1 MFWLRESSTEDIQI
15 EANIIDI
22 VSCGR
27 VVRMWSRDR
36 VLAMCVYTVS
46 AREVRNLIR
55 DVVRSRVKRDNATC
69 NDNNKRTLLGI
80 NRILGMGEMQ
90 YDVTQCKSASPG
102 GVFTGCNTWELRK

>member
-1 MFWLRESSTEDIQI
+1 
-15 EANIIDI
+15 
-22 VSCGR
+22 
-27 VVRMWSRDR
+27 MWSRDR

-55 DVVRSRVKRDNATC
+55 DVVRSCVKRDNATC

-102 GVFTGCNTWELRK
+102 GVFTGCQLECICFD